1 MPSAHSAIALNAPT
15 LSINSIAGD
24 DIINASEDDAPVLIN
39 GSTRW
44 VEDGAQL
51 NLSLNGKNYTA
62 LVNNNSWSITVPLL
76 MPKPWT
82 QANW

>member
-1 MPSAHSAIALNAPT
+1 MRAEVSNKAGDKASAERALSHSLNAPT

-51 NLSLNGKNYTA
+51 NLSLNGKIIRR
-62 LVNNNSWSITVPLL
+62 L
-76 MPKPWT
+76 
-82 QANW
+82 